1 MHTLPI
7 ATADCQTQHTLHNSF
22 THTLRVHEALHY
34 GLDAQRLTLNL
45 SVGQDKRVVDAK
57 SGSYETDVRNA
68 DLM

>member
-1 MHTLPI
+1 MHTLPM
-7 ATADCQTQHTLHNSF
+7 TTGDCQTQHTPHNSY

-34 GLDAQRLTLNL
+34 GFDAQRLTLNL
-45 SVGQDKRVVDAK
+45 SVGQDKRFVDAK